1 MDVFTWS
8 LPFVGEKMTD
18 MLLAILDICTKDE
31 LEEAG
36 SGASSEVTLVSG
48 AGAAASVAS
57 AAAEGEGDAPPPD
70 LEHRREAIR
79 TKILAVGKIA
89 RIFHVLRSEAETV
102 NELKGLL
109 GTQRLPVGQLS
120 AGGRG
125 LRMAVLSFEEA
136 KRYDRDNEK
145 LPPMRK
151 RGSVGLRLEDAVAQV
166 VSEEQAAYDAAEE
179 QVGSLAALE
188 ERLDHHTRMMSQDK
202 RAYGY

>member
-1 MDVFTWS
+1 
-8 LPFVGEKMTD
+8 KMMD

-31 LEEAG
+31 LEEA
-36 SGASSEVTLVSG
+36 ASSSGGSSEATLAGGMRAPSITVSSDSTVSG
-48 AGAAASVAS
+48 GD
-57 AAAEGEGDAPPPD
+57 GDAHLLD
-70 LEHRREAIR
+70 LEQRRDTIR
-79 TKILAVGKIA
+79 TKILAVGKIS

-145 LPPMRK
+145 LPPIRK
-151 RGSVGLRLEDAVAQV
+151 PGAVGLRFEDAVAQV
-166 VSEEQAAYDAAEE
+166 VSEEQAAYDAAEVA
-179 QVGSLAALE
+179 VGPLAALE